1 MSIYY
6 RSLIQTTEIT
16 EAIPTFALKS
26 NNNLLQINFT
36 QGASLTGTL
45 TIDWGDGVTET
56 YADQSFSTLS
66 HTYTKQNA
74 DLVEINITTDLN
86 IATISLGSSA
96 GSDTIPANNQLTEI
110 ATGELP
116 SSLTELYL
124 DNNLLTIFNTNLALP
139 STLIAIGCNYNLLT
153 VFNPTFPLPISLRIL
168 YLNNNLLTTF
178 NPTLP
183 LPNSI
188 QQIHL
193 SFNQLTIFNTTLPST
208 FRTLRLLN
216 NLMDTPAVDSVLIL
230 LDNTITSGSGRTFY
244 LIMSPSAPPS
254 GAGLTAKASLQSKG
268 CTVLTD

>member
-86 IATISLGSSA
+86 IATISLGSAA
-96 GSDTIPANNQLTEI
+96 GSNQLTEI

-124 DNNLLTIFNTNLALP
+124 DNNLLTSFNTNLALP
-139 STLIAIGCNYNLLT
+139 STLITINCNFNQLT

-188 QQIHL
+188 QQIYL
-193 SFNQLTIFNTTLPST
+193 NLNQITSFNTTLPST
-208 FRTLRLLN
+208 FRRLYLLN

-230 LDNTITSGSGRTFY
+230 LDNTIISGTGRIFN